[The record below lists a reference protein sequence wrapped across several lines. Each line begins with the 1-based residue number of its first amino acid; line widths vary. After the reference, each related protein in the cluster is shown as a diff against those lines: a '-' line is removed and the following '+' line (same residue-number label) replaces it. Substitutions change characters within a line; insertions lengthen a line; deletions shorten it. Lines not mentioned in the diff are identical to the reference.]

1 MPDPMDDIA
10 LQARQGSIAAIIQV
24 LNEKLSS
31 SGVRTRAVFSEGV
44 LQLLCEAATVE
55 QLEQSQLVARIKQIL
70 EAISPRNL
78 RRVNINSR
86 LVREEQLLWLEEINR
101 SPETQLLWSQE
112 IILKKPNI
120 VQEFQQRLSER
131 QSSPGKRRELPKVNR
146 SSREAKRHFWQ
157 GIVGGV
163 GLSILLFAIGWAIYD
178 NRRDLPVAQET
189 ATTTATNIAS
199 PSPTA
204 AADTSFDA
212 FAEAVRLAEKASVEG
227 KTAQTS
233 AQWLDL
239 AAKWE
244 KASDLMAQVPSDDPR
259 YATAQD
265 RVVRYRQNSQLAQTQ
280 AKAVRNN

>member
-44 LQLLCEAATVE
+44 LQLLCEAATAE

-70 EAISPRNL
+70 EAIAPRNL

-112 IILKKPNI
+112 IILQKPNI
-120 VQEFQQRLSER
+120 VQQVQQHLTER
-131 QSSPGKRRELPKVNR
+131 KSSPSKKRELPKVNR
-146 SSREAKRHFWQ
+146 SSKQAKRHFWQ
-157 GIVGGV
+157 GIIGGV
-163 GLSILLFAIGWAIYD
+163 GFSILLFALGWTIYHH
-178 NRRDLPVAQET
+178 RRDRPVSEET
-189 ATTTATNIAS
+189 STNTTETVAS
-199 PSPTA
+199 PSSPTGTKTPS
-204 AADTSFDA
+204 DPFV
-212 FAEAVRLAEKASVEG
+212 EAVRLAEQASIQG
-227 KTAQTS
+227 KTAQSS

-244 KASDLMAQVPSDDPR
+244 KASDLMGKVSSDDPR
-259 YATAQD
+259 YTTAQD
-265 RVVRYRQNSQLAQTQ
+265 RVVRYRQNSQLAQAQ
-280 AKAVRNN
+280 AKALRNN